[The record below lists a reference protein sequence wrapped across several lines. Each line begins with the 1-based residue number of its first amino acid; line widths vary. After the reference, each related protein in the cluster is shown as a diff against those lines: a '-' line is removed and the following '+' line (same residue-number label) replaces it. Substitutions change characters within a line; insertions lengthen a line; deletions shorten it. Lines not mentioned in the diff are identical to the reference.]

1 MSHIG
6 RRLLPP
12 IFIPNVGHNQSTS
25 RIVNLTFLTKSVSN
39 KSAFFVQRAHSY
51 RAFLRNHIRT
61 NCTPSTTSGLSTQ
74 LLLLHQES
82 QLVLWT
88 TEQSFHLQ
96 TCSHTYRAVT
106 SSLYLIYRF
115 IPQSSNIRVTVKV
128 HQLVYINSSQN
139 TFQGTSRVR
148 NQQVE
153 DSRSTEDISSQSP
166 IRKESQVV
174 LIRSCHF
181 TCTIL
186 YYSELLV
193 ATLYSL
199 NHPYYPTRN
208 KESND
213 SWRRLVIS

>member
-1 MSHIG
+1 MSHDD
-6 RRLLPP
+6 RWLLPP
-12 IFIPNVGHNQSTS
+12 TIIRNFGYNQSALRMVT
-25 RIVNLTFLTKSVSN
+25 RPFLKKSVSN
-39 KSAFFVQRAHSY
+39 EYTFF
-51 RAFLRNHIRT
+51 
-61 NCTPSTTSGLSTQ
+61 G
-74 LLLLHQES
+74 
-82 QLVLWT
+82 
-88 TEQSFHLQ
+88 
-96 TCSHTYRAVT
+96 
-106 SSLYLIYRF
+106 
-115 IPQSSNIRVTVKV
+115 
-128 HQLVYINSSQN
+128 QLVYINSSQN